1 MEKPNTSFA
10 QMMKGKRKIT
20 QATAWR
26 KSLTKM
32 DELDIDKLKK
42 KKFNI
47 SIENLVTIGM
57 VVITV
62 TGMWY
67 SLQEEIQLAKEL
79 PEPEVSRTEYDLKDQ
94 LIRETIIS
102 TQEKVNENGEKLKDI
117 DEKLFEIITKD

>member
-1 MEKPNTSFA
+1 MS
-10 QMMKGKRKIT
+10 
-20 QATAWR
+20 
-26 KSLTKM
+26 
-32 DELDIDKLKK
+32 ELDIEKLKK

-47 SIENLVTIGM
+47 SVENLITIGM

-67 SLQEEIQLAKEL
+67 SLQEDIQLAKEL

-102 TQEKVNENGEKLKDI
+102 TQEKVEENGEKLKDI

>member
-1 MEKPNTSFA
+1 
-10 QMMKGKRKIT
+10 
-20 QATAWR
+20 
-26 KSLTKM
+26 M
-32 DELDIDKLKK
+32 DELDIEKIKK

-47 SIENLVTIGM
+47 SVENMITIGM
-57 VVITV
+57 VVVTV

-67 SLQEEIQLAKEL
+67 SLQEEIELAKQL

>member
-1 MEKPNTSFA
+1 
-10 QMMKGKRKIT
+10 
-20 QATAWR
+20 
-26 KSLTKM
+26 M
-32 DELDIDKLKK
+32 DELDIEKLKK

>member
-1 MEKPNTSFA
+1 
-10 QMMKGKRKIT
+10 
-20 QATAWR
+20 
-26 KSLTKM
+26 M
-32 DELDIDKLKK
+32 DELDIEKLKK

-67 SLQEEIQLAKEL
+67 SLQEDIQLAKEL

-102 TQEKVNENGEKLKDI
+102 TQEKVNETGEKLKDI

>member
-1 MEKPNTSFA
+1 
-10 QMMKGKRKIT
+10 
-20 QATAWR
+20 
-26 KSLTKM
+26 
-32 DELDIDKLKK
+32 
-42 KKFNI
+42 
-47 SIENLVTIGM
+47 
-57 VVITV
+57 
-62 TGMWY
+62 MWY

>member
-1 MEKPNTSFA
+1 
-10 QMMKGKRKIT
+10 
-20 QATAWR
+20 
-26 KSLTKM
+26 M

-67 SLQEEIQLAKEL
+67 SLQEDIELAKQL

-102 TQEKVNENGEKLKDI
+102 TQEKVEENGEKLKDI